1 MAPRPP
7 SYSPAGHKAM
17 SAPDRTSLLLEYGA
31 RHDVFSAAG
40 LGDVEEVYRHLT
52 EAPHLI
58 GRRDV
63 RFHRTPLDW
72 AVFFGQDAV
81 IDYLLAA
88 GAEPSPEVL
97 IHRGQW
103 RGSKPCS
110 TRIRRSLIGPSDP
123 RASRRSCGQVA

>member
-1 MAPRPP
+1 
-7 SYSPAGHKAM
+7 M

-88 GAEPSPEVL
+88 GAEPAL
-97 IHRGQW
+97 LW
-103 RGSKPCS
+103 
-110 TRIRRSLIGPSDP
+110 
-123 RASRRSCGQVA
+123 ASRLGQPAIVDFLLEQRADPNRRGGWGQMPLAEAADPV

>member
-1 MAPRPP
+1 
-7 SYSPAGHKAM
+7 M

-63 RFHRTPLDW
+63 RFHRTPLLDRPIVDFLLEQGADPNRRGGW
-72 AVFFGQDAV
+72 GQMP
-81 IDYLLAA
+81 LAEA
-88 GAEPSPEVL
+88 A
-97 IHRGQW
+97 
-103 RGSKPCS
+103 
-110 TRIRRSLIGPSDP
+110 DP
-123 RASRRSCGQVA
+123 V

>member
-1 MAPRPP
+1 
-7 SYSPAGHKAM
+7 M

-63 RFHRTPLDW
+63 RFHRTPLLDR
-72 AVFFGQDAV
+72 
-81 IDYLLAA
+81 
-88 GAEPSPEVL
+88 P
-97 IHRGQW
+97 
-103 RGSKPCS
+103 
-110 TRIRRSLIGPSDP
+110 IGPAGEP
-123 RASRRSCGQVA
+123 ALLWASRLGQPAIVDFLLEQGADPNRRGGWGQMPLAEAADPV